1 MWNILITYCVVLA
14 CNGFKLCVRFCSFTT
29 INVEIWFLEM
39 CVTILTGKKIWEY
52 FKIMLKKTAIDP
64 IAVHSIS
71 TLHNTQISSQFHKY
85 YLSN

>member
-52 FKIMLKKTAIDP
+52 FKIMLKKPAIDP
-64 IAVHSIS
+64 IAVRSIS
-71 TLHNTQISSQFHKY
+71 TLHNMQISSQFHN